1 MKDLILISSIGG
13 DSFSLPGNCVI
24 TCDDAHAQRMLDAG
38 LAREL
43 EQGEPT
49 EEQLANRHS
58 FVVES
63 RSVVEPVKEVE
74 AEPKTEPEPVA
85 EPAPR
90 TRRRRNAT

>member
-24 TCDDAHAQRMLDAG
+24 TCDDAHAQRMLNAG

-63 RSVVEPVKEVE
+63 RSVIEPQ
-74 AEPKTEPEPVA
+74 AEPRIEPEPVT